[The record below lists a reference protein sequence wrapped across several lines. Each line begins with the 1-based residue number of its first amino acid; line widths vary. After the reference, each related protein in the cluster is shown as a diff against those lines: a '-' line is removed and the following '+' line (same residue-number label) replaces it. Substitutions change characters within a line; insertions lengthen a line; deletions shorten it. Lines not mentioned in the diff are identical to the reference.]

1 MRAFLE
7 IISAERLKN
16 VLSRHRDVV
25 LSFYR
30 GRIYST
36 EVVRLSEILSLGSW
50 IFSSNAYVKRRP
62 SITGAVIPSN
72 PYCLSFQ
79 DKIRLLQ
86 DDLESERELRQRVS
100 SMNVF
105 IPLLYL
111 KLLNCNGGHRWRL
124 LWFFISK
131 IFRNVR
137 ITFDEILL
145 YIAEN
150 KWLTWY

>member
-7 IISAERLKN
+7 IISAEWLEDA
-16 VLSRHRDVV
+16 LSRHRDVV

-36 EVVRLSEILSLGSW
+36 EAVRLSEIPSLRSW
-50 IFSSNAYVKRRP
+50 IFSSNDYVKRRP

-105 IPLLYL
+105 SILTVSEHL
-111 KLLNCNGGHRWRL
+111 KLLNTLSAMADIDGACCDTL
-124 LWFFISK
+124 YQ
-131 IFRNVR
+131 IF
-137 ITFDEILL
+137 L
-145 YIAEN
+145 
-150 KWLTWY
+150 